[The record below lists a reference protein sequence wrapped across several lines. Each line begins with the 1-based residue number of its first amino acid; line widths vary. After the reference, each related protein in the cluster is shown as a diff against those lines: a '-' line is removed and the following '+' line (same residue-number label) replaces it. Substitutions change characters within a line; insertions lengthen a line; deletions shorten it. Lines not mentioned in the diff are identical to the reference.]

1 MNRAAHSQPHRFA
14 FPALLLGNCT
24 LAFGPWLVRL
34 ADVGPVATGFW
45 RVTIA
50 LPFLWLLAQMSGQR
64 LHWPRRPLTVVILIA
79 AVFYVLDLA
88 AWNAG
93 IRMTK
98 LGNSTLF
105 GNTGSFVF
113 AIYGLWL
120 VHRMPSL
127 KQGASLVMAIAGA
140 GLLMSGSYE
149 LSPKNFTGD
158 LLTLLA
164 GLLYGGYLIFVERA
178 RSEVPALPLLLL
190 ATLFSVP
197 MLLAISAGLGEQI
210 WPSDWTPLIIFAL
223 SSQVVGQGL
232 LVYSI
237 GTLPPLVVGLALLT
251 QPAVSA
257 AVGWFAYG
265 ERLSLTDCIG
275 AVAIAAALV
284 LVRLP
289 ERGLPVAD
297 DQPS

>member
-1 MNRAAHSQPHRFA
+1 VRHAQKPHRFA
-14 FPALLLGNCT
+14 FPALLLGNAA

-34 ADVGPVATGFW
+34 SDVGPVAVGFW

-50 LPFLWLLAQMSGQR
+50 LPFLFVLSHASGQR
-64 LHWPRRPLTVVILIA
+64 PHWPKRPLLIAILIA
-79 AVFYVLDLA
+79 AIFYVLDLA

-98 LGNSTLF
+98 LGNATLF

-120 VHRMPSL
+120 AHRLPSA
-127 KQGASLVMAIAGA
+127 KQGGA
-140 GLLMSGSYE
+140 LILALGGAALLMSGSYE
-149 LSPKNFTGD
+149 LSPTNFSGD
-158 LLTLLA
+158 LLTLVA

-178 RSEVPALPLLLL
+178 RTELQPLPLLLL
-190 ATLFSVP
+190 ATLFGIP
-197 MLLAISAGLGEQI
+197 MLFAISGGLGEQI
-210 WPSDWTPLIIFAL
+210 WPHDWTPLVIFAL
-223 SSQVVGQGL
+223 SSQVLGQGL

-251 QPAVSA
+251 QPVISA

-265 ERLSLTDCIG
+265 EGLSATDGIG
-275 AVAIAAALV
+275 ALAIAAALV

-289 ERGLPVAD
+289 ERGLRVPRE
-297 DQPS
+297 QPS

>member
-1 MNRAAHSQPHRFA
+1 MNRAAPPHRFA
-14 FPALLLGNCT
+14 FAALLLGTCT

-50 LPFLWLLAQMSGQR
+50 LPFLWLLAQASGQR
-64 LHWPRRPLTVVILIA
+64 PHWPRRPLTIAILIA

-127 KQGASLVMAIAGA
+127 KQGGALALALAGGA
-140 GLLMSGSYE
+140 LLMSGSYE

-158 LLTLLA
+158 LLTLVA

-210 WPSDWTPLIIFAL
+210 WPNNWTPLIIFAL

-265 ERLSLTDCIG
+265 ERLSPTDLIG
-275 AVAIAAALV
+275 AIAIAAALV